1 MAFVRRC
8 LNIDRKRWVVQQTS
22 LSTLTKAH
30 LGKWGRSVVW
40 EVDANDNNP
49 ELTSQQ
55 TATCCRVAGRSQRAP
70 VITFW

>member
-8 LNIDRKRWVVQQTS
+8 LNINRKRWVVQQTS

-40 EVDANDNNP
+40 EVDADHNNP
-49 ELTSQQ
+49 ELS
-55 TATCCRVAGRSQRAP
+55 A
-70 VITFW
+70 